1 MGAKNST
8 QKSVEKFE
16 NIFDNKKNSK
26 SKPEK
31 GGNECQIKIKKEE
44 ILCNAIKL
52 KFETPIE
59 IRPQMELI

>member
-31 GGNECQIKIKKEE
+31 GCNECQIKIKKEE
-44 ILCNAIKL
+44 EKKKEEDKKVIVNKRCKQC
-52 KFETPIE
+52 E
-59 IRPQMELI
+59 R